1 MAVLDLDDID
11 LKLISFLQEDCKVP
25 LSKLGEQV
33 GLTAPSVMERV
44 RKLEQAGVI
53 RGYHALVDARKVGLD
68 ITAFVGVSI
77 NYPKNIG
84 VFEQSVV
91 EEPGV
96 LECHHVTGA
105 HTLLLKVRAKNT
117 EALEHLISRI
127 RSFEGAERTETMV
140 VLSTRIE
147 RIELPLEVTPSAPAP
162 PRKRRAK
169 T

>member
-96 LECHHVTGA
+96 L
-105 HTLLLKVRAKNT
+105 
-117 EALEHLISRI
+117 
-127 RSFEGAERTETMV
+127 
-140 VLSTRIE
+140 
-147 RIELPLEVTPSAPAP
+147 
-162 PRKRRAK
+162 
-169 T
+169 